1 MSLEIAGARLL
12 APSFGMSMPVWA
24 TLIGLTLAGLA
35 AGSALSGLDVRR
47 AAAGRGWQPWAR
59 PAGPLSPVEETAAA
73 CRHSAANVAAI
84 GGLFVAAA
92 WGLAPYALYAG
103 QRATANMDARVA
115 AAALAVAATFVAL
128 PTIFL
133 GMVVPLVIA
142 GSRRGDGPRPGAAP
156 SAADPTARGPAP
168 AGGSGRILAWST
180 LGSLLGTF
188 GTAFGTLPLL
198 GVRLSFAAWGAAL
211 TLVAAIALVA
221 EPARSRS
228 RLAYAMAAAFACLAA
243 VVVAAT
249 RTAAAQPPVG
259 HGDRTDGARLVAWRE
274 GRTHYIEI
282 VESAGR
288 RFLLFDEG
296 AAVQSIHDADRAL
309 TGTVWDDMAAAPLLA
324 PGDAPPAVRRA
335 LVIGLAGGTVARTL
349 AAAWPGVQID
359 GVEIDPDVVAIAR
372 AHMSLDDI
380 PGLTVHIADGRIWM
394 NARCAST
401 VAVPPVSPS
410 ILPLPPYD
418 LIALDAYRGPYP
430 PFHLMTREFF
440 TLAHRC
446 LAPGG
451 VVALNLVDPAG
462 DGGALTGSAAATL
475 GGVFGW
481 IGRIERPDAY
491 NRVLVASGA
500 PPGPGAFEARRTSL
514 SPDGAMHVARAAAD
528 AMAGRWR
535 MTMPLSADARI
546 LTDDRAPVERLVE
559 ADVWRA
565 LR

>member
-1 MSLEIAGARLL
+1 MALEIAGARLL

-35 AGSALSGLDVRR
+35 AGSALSGIDVRR
-47 AAAGRGWQPWAR
+47 AAAGRGWRSWAR
-59 PAGPLSPVEETAAA
+59 PPGPLSAGEESAAA
-73 CRHSAANVAAI
+73 CRYNAAAGAAI
-84 GGLFVAAA
+84 GGMWVAATWA
-92 WGLAPYALYAG
+92 IAPVALLSG
-103 QRATANMDARVA
+103 KVATSHLDAPSA
-115 AAALAVAATFVAL
+115 AAFLVAAATFVAW
-128 PTIFL
+128 PTVFL

-142 GSRRGDGPRPGAAP
+142 GSQRDDGPRAREGPSVREGSSNPAAP
-156 SAADPTARGPAP
+156 AHGWA

-180 LGSLLGTF
+180 LGSLAGTF

-198 GVRLSFAAWGAAL
+198 GVRLSLAAWGAAL
-211 TLVAAIALVA
+211 MLVAALALVA

-228 RLAYAMAAAFACLAA
+228 RLSHAMAAGVTCLAA
-243 VVVAAT
+243 VMVLLA
-249 RTAAAQPPVG
+249 RTAATQPPVG
-259 HGDRTDGARLVAWRE
+259 HADRTDGARLIAWRE

-296 AAVQSIHDADRAL
+296 AAVQSIHDADRPL
-309 TGTVWDDMAAAPLLA
+309 TGTVWDDIAAAPLLA

-335 LVIGLAGGTVARTL
+335 LVVGLAGGTVARTL
-349 AAAWPGVQID
+349 AAAWPGVRID
-359 GVEIDPDVVAIAR
+359 GVEIDPDVIDISR
-372 AHMSLDDI
+372 AHLGLSEI
-380 PGLTVHIADGRIWM
+380 VGLTIHIADGRVWM
-394 NARCAST
+394 NRRCASRSDG
-401 VAVPPVSPS
+401 PSPS
-410 ILPLPPYD
+410 PPYD

-440 TLAHRC
+440 TLARRC

-451 VVALNLVDPAG
+451 IVALNLVDPAG
-462 DGGALTGSAAATL
+462 DGGTLTGSAAATL
-475 GGVFGW
+475 ATVFGW
-481 IGRIERPDAY
+481 IGQIERPDAY

-500 PPGPGAFEARRTSL
+500 PPGQGAFDARRTAL
-514 SPDGAMHVARAAAD
+514 ATDGATNTARAAAD

-535 MTMPLSADARI
+535 MAVPLSADARI

-565 LR
+565 VR

>member
-1 MSLEIAGARLL
+1 MALEIAGARLL

-35 AGSALSGLDVRR
+35 AGSALSAVDVRR
-47 AAAGRGWQPWAR
+47 AAAGRGWRPWAR
-59 PAGPLSPVEETAAA
+59 PPGPLSPSDVVAAA
-73 CRHSAANVAAI
+73 CRFNAAAVAAI
-84 GGLFVAAA
+84 GGMFVATA
-92 WGLAPYALYAG
+92 WSIAPFALLGGLV
-103 QRATANMDARVA
+103 ATTAMDAPRA
-115 AAALAVAATFVAL
+115 AASLTVAATFVAF
-128 PTIFL
+128 PTVFL

-142 GSRRGDGPRPGAAP
+142 GSRRGDGLLPVDGSSSGDAGAHGWA
-156 SAADPTARGPAP
+156 

-249 RTAAAQPPVG
+249 RSAAAQPPVG
-259 HGDRTDGARLVAWRE
+259 HGDRTDGARLIAWRE
-274 GRTHYIEI
+274 GRTHYIEV

-359 GVEIDPDVVAIAR
+359 GIEIDPEVVAIAR
-372 AHMSLDDI
+372 DHLGLGDI
-380 PGLTVHIADGRIWM
+380 DGLTIHVADGRVWM

-401 VAVPPVSPS
+401 VDVPPR
-410 ILPLPPYD
+410 YD

-500 PPGPGAFEARRTSL
+500 PPGPGAFDARRAAL

-559 ADVWRA
+559 ADAWRA